1 MAQGRKLTPGRGPRH
16 RKREQ
21 PSWRRK
27 ALGSCS
33 KSGKVSIVRMRD
45 LETILREVRSHQ
57 MF

>member
-21 PSWRRK
+21 PSQRKK

-33 KSGKVSIVRMRD
+33 RSGKVSIVGMRD

>member
-1 MAQGRKLTPGRGPRH
+1 MAQGRKPTPGRGPRH

-21 PSWRRK
+21 PSRRRK

-33 KSGKVSIVRMRD
+33 RSGKVSIVRMRD